1 MEQSPSRLLQV
12 RGKLYELLVNCI
24 PADVI
29 FKTLLKELI
38 PKVSEG
44 LAHELTHWAAH
55 YEHTLVQGSKE
66 VFHLEAFVAKCKLH
80 AVCSVRSMTFLTP
93 LNPFAAMQL
102 VKKYATE
109 AMTGAAASGQG
120 GL

>member
-1 MEQSPSRLLQV
+1 MYVQQCPVSTSGAHATRSVLQIAVEQSPSRLLQV
-12 RGKLYELLVNCI
+12 RGKMYELLVNCI

-66 VFHLEAFVAKCKLH
+66 VFHLEAFVAKCKSRRT
-80 AVCSVRSMTFLTP
+80 AVSV
-93 LNPFAAMQL
+93 
-102 VKKYATE
+102 
-109 AMTGAAASGQG
+109 
-120 GL
+120 